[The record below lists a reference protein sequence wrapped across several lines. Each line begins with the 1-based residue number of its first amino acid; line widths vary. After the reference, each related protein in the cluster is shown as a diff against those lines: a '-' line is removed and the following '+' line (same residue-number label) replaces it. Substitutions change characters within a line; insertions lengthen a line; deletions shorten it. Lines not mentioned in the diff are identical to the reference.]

1 MHSDM
6 LPKGAMAARLR
17 RELIKDQDKALEFK
31 GLVGNEAKAQF
42 RQNWANEKL
51 KAARRKLDLLK
62 EQSLQQSEEVHG
74 TYLPFRRIW
83 DQEGADMEGYMALRG
98 QSPSASVECTSLHV
112 CFAVAAKG
120 QACT

>member
-17 RELIKDQDKALEFK
+17 RELIKDKDKALEFK
-31 GLVGNEAKAQF
+31 GLVGNQAKAQF
-42 RQNWANEKL
+42 RKNWATEKL
-51 KAARRKLDLLK
+51 KAARRKLELLK
-62 EQSLQQSEEVHG
+62 EQSLTASEEVHG

-98 QSPSASVECTSLHV
+98 
-112 CFAVAAKG
+112 AKPNNT
-120 QACT
+120 QVQV